1 MSFDVHSSNP
11 VVNAVIEGT
20 APRPARLAA
29 SRGILPLPQADLLE
43 VLASLALGSD
53 AELAANARTA
63 LREQASDMIEPI
75 LRSPEAAPATL
86 AYFASADDM
95 PESIYEAVVTN
106 AVTEPVTVAEL
117 ARKTRSGPLL
127 ELISLNQQL
136 LIREPAIIDAIIEN
150 PHRTGEA
157 ERRAAETRR
166 EFFEKERGA
175 QQIANELR
183 AQGRDAA
190 AEFLESAEFASEPN
204 EGGLSAEDMA
214 ALAAHIEVLDRET
227 DDSWL
232 GLEFIEEIYEE
243 SEEQRR
249 AVFEKILGEISSE
262 DEDDVAAE
270 RISMLNR
277 IIKMGV
283 KDRVKL
289 GMKGDRE
296 ARNILIR
303 DPNKLV
309 SSAVI
314 NNPRITEQEV
324 ERISQ
329 MKSVSE
335 DILRQI
341 AMNRQWGRVYN
352 IQLNLAKNPRTPI
365 GNSMS
370 IMNRLQLR
378 DLLGLQ
384 KDRNVPEAVRR
395 HALRLVNARTGRK

>member
-11 VVNAVIEGT
+11 VVKAVIEGT

-29 SRGILPLPQADLLE
+29 SRGILPLSQADLLE
-43 VLASLALGSD
+43 VLASLALSSD
-53 AELAANARTA
+53 AELAANARAA

-86 AYFASADDM
+86 AYFALADDM

-214 ALAAHIEVLDRET
+214 AIAAHIEVLDRET